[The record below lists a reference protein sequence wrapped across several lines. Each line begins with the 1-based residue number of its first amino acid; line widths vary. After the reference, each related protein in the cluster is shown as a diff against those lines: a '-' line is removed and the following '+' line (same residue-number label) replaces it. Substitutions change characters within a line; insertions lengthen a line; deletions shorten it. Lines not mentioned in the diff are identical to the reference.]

1 MLSAFCWQVADDIRH
16 TEPTK
21 VLASGETL
29 SPRFDGTWNL
39 ALSINAELRETGI
52 VLLSIAQPDAFLQRL
67 HLTGRLY
74 PNAKLHRAQ
83 VDSRK
88 VHDFIGAANYQ
99 LEEIAWQSP
108 LLHPLPLVFFAASCT
123 WSISDTS
130 AKNFTL
136 TALGSVFRTF
146 SQALMEELY
155 EITSQSRRPP
165 WSCSYGKKAHEE
177 SQTHWSILKHIFSH
191 FTDYRTGI
199 IQMMIRSTVRG
210 FRIFSQVFA
219 FSLFTPLCV
228 KHPSHEKDQ
237 ERAATRHTFRR
248 HWWLSCKWRYW
259 AESSQLSCPAT

>member
-83 VDSRK
+83 VASRK
-88 VHDFIGAANYQ
+88 VHDFIDAANYQ

-108 LLHPLPLVFFAASCT
+108 LLHPLPLVCFAASWT

-130 AKNFTL
+130 AKNCHFDRTWICVPDFL
-136 TALGSVFRTF
+136 TSTHGGVVWNHIAEPSTALKLQLWKEGSWGVTT
-146 SQALMEELY
+146 L
-155 EITSQSRRPP
+155 
-165 WSCSYGKKAHEE
+165 
-177 SQTHWSILKHIFSH
+177 LKHIEAH
-191 FTDYRTGI
+191 LFTLYRTGI

-210 FRIFSQVFA
+210 LRILSQVFA
-219 FSLFTPLCV
+219 FSLFTPFCV

-259 AESSQLSCPAT
+259 AKSSQLPCPAT